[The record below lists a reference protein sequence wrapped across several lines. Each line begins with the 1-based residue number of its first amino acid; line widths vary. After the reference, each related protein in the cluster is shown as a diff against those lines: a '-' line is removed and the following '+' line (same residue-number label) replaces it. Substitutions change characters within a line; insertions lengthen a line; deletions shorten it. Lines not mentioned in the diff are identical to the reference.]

1 MEKVIAID
9 YERCTG
15 CRRCELA
22 CSLHHFGECN
32 PKLSCIRLVF
42 LEETKETFPVSC
54 ANCSTPI
61 CLDLC
66 PVKAISIDPKTTAAV
81 IDSNRC
87 IGCKTCVIHC
97 PFGAAGFNPHTRV
110 SFKCDLCGGEP
121 LCATF
126 CASGALKF
134 LPLDEFLDIRR
145 RDFANETRKA
155 QAEGRR

>member
-9 YERCTG
+9 YGRCTG

-42 LEETKETFPVSC
+42 LDETKETFPVSC

-61 CLDLC
+61 CMDLC
-66 PVKAISIDPKTTAAV
+66 PVKAIKIDPKTTAAV

-97 PFGAAGFNPHTRV
+97 PFGAAGFNPQTQGPLQVRSLWRRTLLYDILSIWCVKV
-110 SFKCDLCGGEP
+110 SP
-121 LCATF
+121 V
-126 CASGALKF
+126 
-134 LPLDEFLDIRR
+134 R
-145 RDFANETRKA
+145 
-155 QAEGRR
+155 